1 MTGRPRASRQ
11 AGFTLLPVVLA
22 MSLVAAIAFL
32 LNRDNGVNAATLSG
46 QDDMERARLA
56 AEAGLQAANYV
67 VQQIGCA
74 GGYPTSAL
82 PVTNNA
88 FGGAAYS
95 AFADRASGSPLALT
109 ATGTYNGA
117 SVTLTRSTVYAY
129 QSPMRT
135 YTLQPDP
142 AVMLDT
148 SLGDK
153 HSDRNYGGDTVLQLA
168 SDGSPSNGNFE
179 PVLRFDFSIFP
190 AGSRVIPW
198 YDGAQLRPGAQ
209 LDLYATQVAAASTY
223 SVNAQLI
230 THSWVEGTKSGQ
242 GGGADGATWD
252 TYDGANAWPSQRYPA
267 TALSSAAYT
276 GVAGWMYWDLTDAVA
291 AWMSGMYSNLGVWL
305 HPSGPGIGHTQY
317 VSSDNTATPMLRP
330 EIDLSYLLPCGAT
343 APS

>member
-11 AGFTLLPVVLA
+11 PGFTLLPVVLA

-32 LNRDNGVNAATLSG
+32 LNRDNGVNAAMLSG
-46 QDDMERARLA
+46 QDDAERARLA

-129 QSPMRT
+129 QSPMRS
-135 YTLQPDP
+135 YTLQPGPETGRDTH
-142 AVMLDT
+142 LDT
-148 SLGDK
+148 K
-153 HSDRNYGGDTVLQLA
+153 FPDRNYGGDTDLKLDA
-168 SDGSPSNGNFE
+168 ADYA
-179 PVLRFDFSIFP
+179 LLIRFDFSALP

-198 YDGAQLRPGAQ
+198 YDGAQLRAGAQ
-209 LDLYATQVAAASTY
+209 LGLYASNVGAATSDVINVHRV
-223 SVNAQLI
+223 SR
-230 THSWVEGTKSGQ
+230 SWTPGTMKGSGQ
-242 GGGADGATWD
+242 APDGATWNS
-252 TYDGANAWPSQRYPA
+252 YDGVQAW
-267 TALSSAAYT
+267 SAPGGDY
-276 GVAGWMYWDLTDAVA
+276 AGTELASAPVTSAVGWISWDVTDAVI
-291 AWMSGMYSNLGVWL
+291 AWMSGLYANDGMRLFPVGNGVKNVTL
-305 HPSGPGIGHTQY
+305 
-317 VSSDNTATPMLRP
+317 VSSDNTNSAMLRP
-330 EIDLSYLLPCGAT
+330 EVDLSYLLPCGAT